1 MSDSEINSSNNNEMA
16 DAIEFV
22 QPLLSQNMSITEE
35 DIVKISKAVK
45 AEILA
50 DINKLIHAKR
60 EPLVQKISKL
70 ETESKQLQKDLDALE
85 QYGRRSLVRIDGLS
99 ERAGDET
106 TTAVRKI
113 MSEID
118 PDHKPEDVIRSHWVG
133 KSSGQQVSQSGS
145 LRFRSFPVV
154 D

>member
-1 MSDSEINSSNNNEMA
+1 MA

-35 DIVKISKAVK
+35 DIIKISKAVK

-70 ETESKQLQKDLDALE
+70 ESENKQLQKDLDALE
-85 QYGRRSLVRIDGLS
+85 QYGRCSLVRIDGLS
-99 ERAGDET
+99 ERATGDET
-106 TTAVRKI
+106 TTAVRRI

-133 KSSGQQVSQSGS
+133 KTSGQQVSQSGS
-145 LRFRSFPVV
+145 LRFSQFSGC
-154 D
+154 